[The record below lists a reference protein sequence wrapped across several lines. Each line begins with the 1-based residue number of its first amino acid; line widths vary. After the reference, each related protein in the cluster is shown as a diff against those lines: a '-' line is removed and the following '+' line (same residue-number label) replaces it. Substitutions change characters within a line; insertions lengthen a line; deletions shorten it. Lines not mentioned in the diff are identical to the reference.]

1 MIKNYLGDNL
11 LIILDGKKISTKIK
25 EEIKKDIENL
35 KKQGFREPCLAVI
48 LVGNDPASQ
57 VYVNNKKK
65 SCEEVGIKSL
75 SYNLPENITQE
86 ELLELIGNL
95 NGDDNVDGI
104 LVQLPLPKHINTYE
118 IIEAI
123 HPSKDVDGFHPVN
136 VGKLATGKNDG
147 IIPCT
152 PLGIW
157 LLLKEYNIDTFGK
170 DVVVVGASNIVG
182 KPMSLLFL
190 REERSTV
197 TICHKNTKDLK
208 SHTEKADILVVA
220 VGKPKLITADMVKEG
235 AVVIDVGIN
244 RVDGKI
250 VGDTDFENIKEKVY
264 AITPV
269 PGGVGPMTVAS
280 LLLNTLNIFRIKN
293 GLKPHRPIYPYP

>member
-1 MIKNYLGDNL
+1 MILLNGKELAEKIKNQ
-11 LIILDGKKISTKIK
+11 IK
-25 EEIKKDIENL
+25 QELQEFLNK
-35 KKQGFREPCLAVI
+35 GYRRPTLAVI
-48 LVGNDPASQ
+48 LVGENPASQ
-57 VYVNNKKK
+57 IYVNKKIK
-65 SCEEVGIKSL
+65 DCQSVGINSKPFF
-75 SYNLPENITQE
+75 LPENITQI
-86 ELLELIGNL
+86 ELLDLIGQL
-95 NGDDNVDGI
+95 NGDEEVDGI
-104 LVQLPLPKHINTYE
+104 LVQLPLPSHINTLE

-123 HPSKDVDGFHPVN
+123 NPKKDVDGFHPLN
-136 VGKLATGKNDG
+136 VGKLATGRNDG

-152 PLGIW
+152 PYGIMK
-157 LLLKEYNIDTFGK
+157 LLEYYNIDTFGK

-190 REERSTV
+190 KDEKSTV

-208 SHTEKADILVVA
+208 SHTLKADILVVA

-250 VGDTDFENIKEKVY
+250 VGDVDFENVSKKVS

-269 PGGVGPMTVAS
+269 PGGVGPMTVAM
-280 LLLNTLNIFRIKN
+280 LLYNTFQAYKN
-293 GLKPHRPIYPYP
+293 NVIS

>member
-1 MIKNYLGDNL
+1 M
-11 LIILDGKKISTKIK
+11 IILDGKKLSTKIK

-35 KKQGFREPCLAVI
+35 KKEGFREPCLAVI

-95 NGDDNVDGI
+95 NGDDNIDGI
-104 LVQLPLPKHINTYE
+104 LVQLPLPKHINSYE

-280 LLLNTLNIFRIKN
+280 LLLNTLNIFRIKT